1 MKIMIVNET
10 SDLGGAETM
19 AVELANAL
27 ALISGNQVSFVSAPG
42 VLVDRLDKAIKFF
55 SIPRYQPSKI
65 FRIFLLITKKR

>member
-27 ALISGNQVSFVSAPG
+27 ALISVAANDIAC
-42 VLVDRLDKAIKFF
+42 LAI
-55 SIPRYQPSKI
+55 
-65 FRIFLLITKKR
+65 